1 MGCVCVYVQKVE
13 LRYWWEYD
21 DEKTR
26 IKNIFLKNTGS
37 LVFRAWVK
45 QPQTLFKWLKM
56 NTNRRE

>member
-26 IKNIFLKNTGS
+26 IKNNFLKNTGS
-37 LVFRAWVK
+37 LVFRDWVK

>member
-1 MGCVCVYVQKVE
+1 MGCVCVYAQKVE

-26 IKNIFLKNTGS
+26 IKNTGS
-37 LVFRAWVK
+37 LVFRDWVK